1 MPVDETE
8 TTQPENTTRFDIER
22 TMDSIHDT
30 LDQFV
35 ATADV
40 NAVYGEAIEHENH
53 LIIPAAEVVSFLG
66 FGIGGGSGDSEGG
79 RGTGVGGGGGGKA
92 FARPVAVIVASEHG
106 VTVKPVVDFSKIYL
120 TAFTA
125 LGFITA
131 AWLRMRRGK

>member
-1 MPVDETE
+1 MSDVEPEP
-8 TTQPENTTRFDIER
+8 TQPESTNEFDIEKA
-22 TMDSIHDT
+22 MDNIHDT
-30 LDQFV
+30 LDQFA

-53 LIIPAAEVVSFLG
+53 LIIPAAEVISFLG

-79 RGTGVGGGGGGKA
+79 KGVGIGGGGGGKA
-92 FARPVAVIVASEHG
+92 FARPVAVIVASERG
-106 VTVKPVVDFSKIYL
+106 VTVKPVVDFTKIYL

-131 AWLRMRRGK
+131 AWLRMHRGK